1 MSCEHPV
8 AERDTFQ
15 LTTTGLIH
23 LLLDEIKGQRE
34 SKSYLRA
41 DSVIAIIRRPQ
52 KQDVINY
59 FLSKGYD
66 VKTYA
71 DSDYV
76 RFSWKNISSGKGT
89 LVAGPYPYVEVYCGT
104 CTEHSRGVI
113 IHEDPDKKLVCEH
126 FGIKYT
132 PINYLKAIDIND
144 VAAFLIEELYYF
156 VVFDEKGSCHIIK
169 DLNDLELL

>member
-1 MSCEHPV
+1 MSCELPI
-8 AERDTFQ
+8 AERDTYQ

-23 LLLDEIKGQRE
+23 LLLNEIKVQRE

-66 VKTYA
+66 VKTYS

-89 LVAGPYPYVEVYCGT
+89 LVAGPYPYVEFHGGT
-104 CTEHSRGVI
+104 CTDHDCGVI
-113 IHEDPDKKLVCEH
+113 IHEDLDKKLVCEH
-126 FGIKYT
+126 FGIENK
-132 PINYLKAIDIND
+132 PFNCLKDVDDND
-144 VAAFLIEELYYF
+144 LAAFLIEELSYF
-156 VVFDEKGSCHIIK
+156 VGFDKKGFCHITREFSDFI
-169 DLNDLELL
+169 